1 VKGSVD
7 VDQAASLPISRP
19 RRAPRPGLG
28 ELFRRG
34 GRSFKEIRGNPFLF
48 LQDLVERHGTVIRLP
63 GGSHLIAH
71 PDQIGYVLR
80 TRYENFIKGR
90 AFDTIRPVLGYGLV
104 SADGELWR
112 QQRRILQPAFHKHEL
127 AQAANVVSSCTGRM
141 LDAWREVAS
150 RGEAMDVSPQMFEL
164 ALHIITDFIFRT
176 DVEMEARQ
184 IAKAFSITQEYAA
197 GSLWKMARNHP
208 RSPFPR
214 SREYRRALE
223 AIDAVVHDVL
233 DKRREQGVSG
243 NDVIARLLAFRHPET
258 GEPLS
263 RQQMRDEVMTL
274 FFAGHETTA
283 SALAWSWWLISEH
296 PEVEARIHEEVDR
309 VLAGRMPSWDDLPQ
323 LQYTKQVLQESMR
336 VRPPVPVYAR
346 VSVEEDEI
354 AGYRIPPDTMVMI
367 SPYVT
372 HRLPEFWP
380 DPERFDPDRF
390 ALDRIQERPRFAYVP
405 FAAGPRLCMG
415 RNFAL
420 MEGTFV
426 IAMVAQRYRL
436 KLVPGHPIEMKTM
449 ATMRPRHGV
458 RMTLHAR

>member
-1 VKGSVD
+1 
-7 VDQAASLPISRP
+7 
-19 RRAPRPGLG
+19 
-28 ELFRRG
+28 
-34 GRSFKEIRGNPFLF
+34 
-48 LQDLVERHGTVIRLP
+48 
-63 GGSHLIAH
+63 
-71 PDQIGYVLR
+71 
-80 TRYENFIKGR
+80 
-90 AFDTIRPVLGYGLV
+90 
-104 SADGELWR
+104 
-112 QQRRILQPAFHKHEL
+112 
-127 AQAANVVSSCTGRM
+127 
-141 LDAWREVAS
+141 
-150 RGEAMDVSPQMFEL
+150 
-164 ALHIITDFIFRT
+164 
-176 DVEMEARQ
+176 
-184 IAKAFSITQEYAA
+184 
-197 GSLWKMARNHP
+197 
-208 RSPFPR
+208 
-214 SREYRRALE
+214 
-223 AIDAVVHDVL
+223 
-233 DKRREQGVSG
+233 
-243 NDVIARLLAFRHPET
+243 
-258 GEPLS
+258 
-263 RQQMRDEVMTL
+263 MRDEVMTL

-296 PEVEARIHEEVDR
+296 PEVEARVHDEVDR
-309 VLAGRMPSWDDLPQ
+309 VLAGRVPNWDDLPQ

-390 ALDRIQERPRFAYVP
+390 ALGRIQERPRFAYVP